1 MTVIVCFFIALPRQS
16 SPAQLTRLLLS
27 ASFFL
32 FSRCYSLVFC
42 LFSISFILLALT
54 APEGLHPAA
63 AAADADAATT
73 AAAVVLGG
81 SYEHTIP
88 LLYP

>member
-63 AAADADAATT
+63 AADAATT